1 MSKINNTPDTE
12 PEEST
17 HFGYQ
22 TVSPTE
28 KTRRVGQVFHSVANR
43 YDVMNDLI
51 SMGTHRVI
59 KRFTVELSGVRA
71 CSIWRVA
78 PAISPCA
85 LPPWWVPM
93 AM

>member
-1 MSKINNTPDTE
+1 MSNHQHNDSHSTHADSE
-12 PEEST
+12 AGT

-22 TVSPTE
+22 TVSPAE

-59 KRFTVELSGVRA
+59 KQFTVQLSGVRT
-71 CSIWRVA
+71 VG
-78 PAISPCA
+78 
-85 LPPWWVPM
+85 
-93 AM
+93 